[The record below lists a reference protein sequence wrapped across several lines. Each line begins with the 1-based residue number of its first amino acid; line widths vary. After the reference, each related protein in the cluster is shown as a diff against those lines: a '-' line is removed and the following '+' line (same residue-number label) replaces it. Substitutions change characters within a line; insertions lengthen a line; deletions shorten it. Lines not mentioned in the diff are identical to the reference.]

1 MIAYDGPVNILL
13 VDDHPDNLL
22 ALEAVLGDLNCNLVK
37 CLSGAEALR
46 CLLKDEFAVILLDVQ
61 MPEMDGFETARL
73 IKSRKKTQ
81 ETPIIFISAT
91 SKEAEHFFTGYEAG
105 AIDYMLKPFVPQILK
120 AKIEG
125 FVRMYVGHKTLQLQA
140 ELLQRQTMELERS
153 NRELMM
159 TTYQLTKSQAL
170 TRAIQET
177 SMDTMMTFDEEGII
191 LTVNPAIKS
200 MFGYREDEVLGHPVT
215 MLIPC
220 FEGGSYRTHEGGAPA
235 KNGAGGNKQQPGQA
249 GQSSEHGEWFRARG
263 IEASADIPFESGAA
277 VCAALSERR
286 QLNPIRKDGSRF
298 PAEIQIGVATI
309 DEERVYACTVVD
321 VTERNRFEQELMA
334 ARDTAEVA
342 ARAKTNFLTMVSHEI
357 RTPMNGVLG
366 MAGLLLDTELDGAQ
380 REYADIIRKSGEALL
395 SVINDILDYAK
406 IESGKLEVEKLPF
419 KLPLLIAE
427 TFDLFTAKS
436 RQSRLTLT
444 YEADPA
450 MPELLVGD
458 EIKLRQVLV
467 NLIGNAFKFTSE
479 GSITVTSKMLAV
491 HGQSVLIEFIVADS
505 GVGIAEDKLPLL
517 FHPFSQ
523 VDTSLTRQYEGTG
536 LGLAICKNLVELMG
550 GSIGVSSVPGAGTTF
565 RFTVQL
571 QAWPASQHDP
581 SADEGSFAALAGE
594 SFGSFYEAELTGS
607 GSDVEPSEHG
617 QASAHAQ
624 PSKTTAD
631 RAGGAAVL
639 VADDNE
645 INQKLTL
652 SLLDKLGISA
662 DVAGNGSDAVDLA
675 FNRNYDL
682 ILMDMRMPVMDGL
695 EATRRVLASAP
706 PGRAPIVVAMT
717 ANVLPSDRE
726 RCLEA
731 GMADFLAKPIQFD
744 AVKRVLKR
752 YGIEPERT
760 QSSL

>member
-1 MIAYDGPVNILL
+1 MMIAYDGPVNILL

-105 AIDYMLKPFVPQILK
+105 AIDYMLKPFVPQILR

-125 FVRMYVGHKTLQLQA
+125 FVRLYVGSKTLQLQA
-140 ELLQRQTMELERS
+140 ELLQRQTAELERG
-153 NRELMM
+153 NLELMQ
-159 TTYQLTKSQAL
+159 TTYQLTKTQAL

-177 SMDTMMTFDEEGII
+177 STDTMMTFDENGVI
-191 LTVNPAIKS
+191 LTVNPAVAA

-215 MLIPC
+215 MLIPS
-220 FEGGSYRTHEGGAPA
+220 FEGGAYRLGGMEVPAAGAAGEAGCTAGGASDESDAAGFGAPA
-235 KNGAGGNKQQPGQA
+235 
-249 GQSSEHGEWFRARG
+249 GERM
-263 IEASADIPFESGAA
+263 
-277 VCAALSERR
+277 
-286 QLNPIRKDGSRF
+286 QLHPVRKDGSRF
-298 PAEIQIGVATI
+298 PAEIQIGIATI
-309 DEERVYACTVVD
+309 DEERIYACTVSD
-321 VTERNRFEQELMA
+321 MTERRRFERELMA
-334 ARDTAEVA
+334 AKETAEVA
-342 ARAKTNFLTMVSHEI
+342 ARAKTNFLATVSHEI

-366 MAGLLLDTELDGAQ
+366 MTGLLLDTELDESQ
-380 REYADIIRKSGEALL
+380 REYGEIIRKSGEALL

-406 IESGKLEVEKLPF
+406 IESGKLEVEQLPF

-427 TFDLFTAKS
+427 TFDIFTAKS
-436 RQSRLTLT
+436 MQSRLSLS

-450 MPELLVGD
+450 LPELLVGD
-458 EIKLRQVLV
+458 EIKLRQVLI
-467 NLIGNAFKFTSE
+467 NLIGNAFKFTTE
-479 GSITVTSKMLAV
+479 GTISVSSRLLGMAGQTVR
-491 HGQSVLIEFIVADS
+491 IEFVVTDT
-505 GVGIAEDKLPLL
+505 GVGIPADKLPLL
-517 FHPFSQ
+517 FQPFSQ
-523 VDTSLTRQYEGTG
+523 VDTSLARQYEGTG

-550 GSIGVSSVPGAGTTF
+550 GTIGVSSVVGEGTTF
-565 RFTVQL
+565 RFTVPMTTWL
-571 QAWPASQHDP
+571 TPHGEAAADSTDGDRPASP
-581 SADEGSFAALAGE
+581 PPGSFAAAAEEDAAAASLSGFAEAGLAD
-594 SFGSFYEAELTGS
+594 AR
-607 GSDVEPSEHG
+607 
-617 QASAHAQ
+617 
-624 PSKTTAD
+624 AD
-631 RAGGAAVL
+631 LRGGAAAAVL

-652 SLLDKLGISA
+652 TLLHKLGIAA
-662 DVAGNGSDAVDLA
+662 DVASNGSEAVERA
-675 FNRNYDL
+675 GRRAYDL

-706 PGRAPIVVAMT
+706 AGQAPVVVAMT

-752 YGIEPERT
+752 YGIEPERKQT
-760 QSSL
+760 SL